1 MQIKKVTAFSLK
13 TLFQSDCLFKHAFIV
28 LLTGTI
34 FLVNGCKK
42 IEFKEEQP
50 AAEAVDSDGD
60 ALKLHPD
67 QPNIIIIMAED
78 MGYEVPTC
86 NGGQSYQTPTLDMM
100 AATGMRF
107 TQVHGSP
114 MCAPSRWMLMTG
126 KYNFRNYF
134 YYGIM
139 YTDQRTFANVLQ
151 DKGYRTG
158 VYGKWALDGGDT
170 SVHIFGFQDYCI
182 WNPFKSN
189 GNDARSF
196 AENAPAAGGGSIY
209 ISAGIYDNGSVLP
222 RELTQGKFSDDIFTD
237 SVNNFIKAN
246 KNRPFFAYYPMIL
259 SHKPASPTPD
269 DPEFATW
276 NPDNPDDTTYF
287 ASQVKYTDKKIRSI
301 IDNVNKLK
309 IGSETVIMVLFGD
322 NGTREG
328 LTSLF
333 NGQRVAGARQQPTE
347 WGTHVPFLVY
357 WPGTVPAG
365 VVNNDLID
373 FTDFLPTIADIA
385 KTSIPASYG
394 KIDGVSFYPQL
405 LGQTGTPREW
415 IYDYYWPVPNRPGL
429 NAFFEWAQDKDY
441 KLYDSTSYQMAGNFY
456 KFENSTEKLPE
467 LNINTLTPEEVAERQ
482 KLRAVLNMMHNDQ
495 EYRLHN

>member
-1 MQIKKVTAFSLK
+1 MQTEKLPARTFNTNNECSHFVKKTITVFLAG
-13 TLFQSDCLFKHAFIV
+13 AA
-28 LLTGTI
+28 LL
-34 FLVNGCKK
+34 LHSCNK
-42 IEFKEEQP
+42 IEIKEQQP
-50 AAEAVDSDGD
+50 AAVSVTSDGD
-60 ALKLHPD
+60 AIKLHPD
-67 QPNIIIIMAED
+67 QPNIILIMAED

-86 NGGQSYQTPTLDMM
+86 NGGQSYKTPTLDLI

-114 MCAPSRWMLMTG
+114 MCAPSRWALMTG

-151 DKGYRTG
+151 DKGYRTA

-170 SVHIFGFQDYCI
+170 SVHIFGFDEYSI

-189 GNDARSF
+189 TIGLS
-196 AENAPAAGGGSIY
+196 EIEPAATNGSIY
-209 ISAGIYDNGSVLP
+209 ISSSLYENGANVDRS
-222 RELTQGKFSDDIFTD
+222 LTDGKFSDDTYTD

-246 KNRPFFAYYPMIL
+246 RKVPFFVYYPMIL

-269 DPEFATW
+269 DPEFPTW
-276 NPDNPDDTTYF
+276 NPSNPDDTAFF

-301 IDNVNKLK
+301 IDTVKRLR
-309 IGSETVIMVLFGD
+309 IESETIIMVLFGD

-357 WPGTVPAG
+357 WPGTVAAG

-405 LGQTGTPREW
+405 LGQTGTTRDW

-429 NAFFEWAQDKDY
+429 NGFYEWVQNKDY
-441 KLYDSTSYQMAGNFY
+441 KLYDSSSLSMKGNFY
-456 KFENSTEKLPE
+456 KFENSTEKLPQ
-467 LNINTLTPEEVAERQ
+467 LDVNLLTTDEKTTRKNLHDV
-482 KLRAVLNMMHNDQ
+482 LRMMHNDP
-495 EYRLHN
+495 EYRSPE